1 MAEGTLSAK
10 DMKSLLIETA
20 RNPQQAAIFNHA
32 SMAWNN
38 HFYFQSIVNSHSFPS
53 LSIPLQY

>member
-1 MAEGTLSAK
+1 MYAK

-38 HFYFQSIVNSHSFPS
+38 HFYFQTIVRS
-53 LSIPLQY
+53 LRPALRKPH